1 MRYIFVLKPVF
12 IGISI
17 IALSII
23 PNVFAEHVLD
33 VNAFAQFP
41 DISQLS
47 AEKFTLEINNTS
59 FDLYYGYRGS
69 LDSVSKAGESAPV
82 LSLMSINQERKS
94 LEITMSRVPEK
105 NEFWV
110 RIPFKVIYAENENY
124 KVLVDGVDTKY
135 DLMKFPS
142 DYVVGVLIPQNT
154 KNIEI
159 IGTKVIPEFGLVPV
173 LILGIS
179 ILSVITLRKINLGL
193 NSRYM

>member
-1 MRYIFVLKPVF
+1 VLKPIF
-12 IGISI
+12 IGIGI
-17 IALSII
+17 IALSLI

-59 FDLYYGYRGS
+59 YDLYYGYRGS
-69 LDSVSKAGESAPV
+69 LDSVSKPGESTPT
-82 LSLMSINQERKS
+82 LSFMNINQERKS
-94 LEITMSRVPEK
+94 LEITMNKVPEK

-110 RIPFKVIYAENENY
+110 RIPFKVISAENENY

-135 DLMKFPS
+135 DLMKFPNG
-142 DYVVGVLIPQNT
+142 YVVGMLIPQNT

-159 IGTKVIPEFGLVPV
+159 IGTKVVPEFGLVTV

>member
-179 ILSVITLRKINLGL
+179 ILSVITLRKTNLGL
-193 NSRYM
+193 NFR

>member
-12 IGISI
+12 IGIAI

-59 FDLYYGYRGS
+59 YDLYYGYRGS
-69 LDSVSKAGESAPV
+69 LDSVSKPGESAV

-179 ILSVITLRKINLGL
+179 ILSVITLRKTNLGL
-193 NSRYM
+193 NFR

>member
-69 LDSVSKAGESAPV
+69 LDSVSKPGESAPV

-94 LEITMSRVPEK
+94 LEITMSGVPEK

-179 ILSVITLRKINLGL
+179 ILSVITLRKINLDL
-193 NSRYM
+193 NSRCM

>member
-47 AEKFTLEINNTS
+47 AEKFTLEVNNTS
-59 FDLYYGYRGS
+59 HDLYYGYRGS

-193 NSRYM
+193 NFR

>member
-1 MRYIFVLKPVF
+1 MLKLIFV
-12 IGISI
+12 GIAI
-17 IALSII
+17 VTLSII

-59 FDLYYGYRGS
+59 YDLYYGYRGS
-69 LDSVSKAGESAPV
+69 LDSISTPGDSVPS

-94 LEITMSRVPEK
+94 LEITMSKVPEK

-110 RIPFKVIYAENENY
+110 RIPFDVITAENENY

-135 DLMKFPS
+135 DLMKFPNE
-142 DYVVGVLIPQNT
+142 YVVGMFIPQNT
-154 KNIEI
+154 KKIEI

-179 ILSVITLRKINLGL
+179 IFSVITLRKINLGL

>member
-1 MRYIFVLKPVF
+1 
-12 IGISI
+12 
-17 IALSII
+17 
-23 PNVFAEHVLD
+23 
-33 VNAFAQFP
+33 
-41 DISQLS
+41 
-47 AEKFTLEINNTS
+47 
-59 FDLYYGYRGS
+59 
-69 LDSVSKAGESAPV
+69 
-82 LSLMSINQERKS
+82 
-94 LEITMSRVPEK
+94 MSRVPEK

-142 DYVVGVLIPQNT
+142 DYVVGVLLPQNT

-179 ILSVITLRKINLGL
+179 IFSVITLHKTNLGL
-193 NSRYM
+193 NFR

>member
-1 MRYIFVLKPVF
+1 VLKPVF

-47 AEKFTLEINNTS
+47 AEKFTLEVNNTS
-59 FDLYYGYRGS
+59 HDLYYGYRGS

-179 ILSVITLRKINLGL
+179 ILSVITLRKINLDL
-193 NSRYM
+193 NSRCM

>member
-1 MRYIFVLKPVF
+1 VLKLIFV
-12 IGISI
+12 GIAI
-17 IALSII
+17 VTLSII

-59 FDLYYGYRGS
+59 YDLYYGYRGS
-69 LDSVSKAGESAPV
+69 LDSISTPGDSVPS

-94 LEITMSRVPEK
+94 LEITMSKVPEK

-110 RIPFKVIYAENENY
+110 RIPFDVITAENENY

-135 DLMKFPS
+135 DLMKFPNE
-142 DYVVGVLIPQNT
+142 YVVGMFIPQNT
-154 KNIEI
+154 KKIEI

-179 ILSVITLRKINLGL
+179 IFSVITLRKINLGL

>member
-47 AEKFTLEINNTS
+47 AEKFTLEVNNTS
-59 FDLYYGYRGS
+59 HDLYYGYRGS

-179 ILSVITLRKINLGL
+179 ILSVITLRKTNLGL
-193 NSRYM
+193 NFR

>member
-12 IGISI
+12 IGIAI

>member
-1 MRYIFVLKPVF
+1 VLKPIFV
-12 IGISI
+12 GIAI
-17 IALSII
+17 VTLSII
-23 PNVFAEHVLD
+23 PNVCAEHVLD

-47 AEKFTLEINNTS
+47 GEKFTIEINNTS
-59 FDLYYGYRGS
+59 YDLYYGYRGS
-69 LDSVSKAGESAPV
+69 LDSVSKPGDFVPS
-82 LSLMSINQERKS
+82 LSLMNINQERKS
-94 LEITMSRVPEK
+94 LEITMSKVPEK

-110 RIPFKVIYAENENY
+110 RIPFNVISAENENY

-135 DLMKFPS
+135 DLMKFPN
-142 DYVVGVLIPQNT
+142 DYVVGMFIPQNT

-159 IGTKVIPEFGLVPV
+159 IGTKVVPEFGLVTV

>member
-1 MRYIFVLKPVF
+1 MLKPVL
-12 IGISI
+12 IGITI

-47 AEKFTLEINNTS
+47 AEKFTLKINNTS
-59 FDLYYGYRGS
+59 YDLYYGYRGS
-69 LDSVSKAGESAPV
+69 LDSVSNSDESTPT
-82 LSLMSINQERKS
+82 LSLMNINQERKS
-94 LEITMSRVPEK
+94 IEITMSKVPEK

-110 RIPFKVIYAENENY
+110 RIPFKVISAENENY
-124 KVLVDGVDTKY
+124 QILVDDVDTKY
-135 DLMKFPS
+135 DLMKFPNE
-142 DYVVGVLIPQNT
+142 YVIGMFIPQNT

-159 IGTKVIPEFGLVPV
+159 IGTKVIPEFGLVTI

-179 ILSVITLRKINLGL
+179 IFSVITLRKTNLGL

>member
-47 AEKFTLEINNTS
+47 AEKFTLEVNNTS
-59 FDLYYGYRGS
+59 YDLYYGYRGS
-69 LDSVSKAGESAPV
+69 LDSVSKSGESAPV

-142 DYVVGVLIPQNT
+142 DYVVGVLLPQNT

-179 ILSVITLRKINLGL
+179 IFSVITLHKTNLGL
-193 NSRYM
+193 NFR